1 MTKTKRIWAA
11 VIAFCMLFTL
21 IPMAA
26 FAEDGEGA
34 TYETENGTNATSG
47 TCGENLTWSYDETTK
62 ILTISGTGEMY
73 SYYETAVTFRKI
85 SPWRENEEIKNNLE
99 KVVITGGVT
108 AIGSYAFYECPTLK
122 EVVLSE
128 SVTEIRSNA
137 FYGCTALKTISIDKV
152 TKLWSNVFTGCN
164 SLESVTLAEGLTYV
178 SGGTFSDCEG
188 LKSVYIPSSV
198 TSFEEGFYGCTSL
211 ESITVADGN
220 TVYSSQDEVL
230 YNKDKTTLIKFPL
243 NKSVIGFTIPDTV
256 TEVEGNAFYGHQ
268 KEDEYDENGLL
279 IVGKWIVG
287 TKDIVGETYEIVVN
301 DSVTHIADG
310 IFVIENLKS
319 ISVPKSI
326 TSIGIGAFSGES
338 LTRIS
343 VSEENTAYSSENG
356 ILYNKDKTELIQ
368 YPIGKTDEEITLA
381 DTVKKIGSLAFSY
394 NKHLKKAEL
403 PGVEEIGDFALA
415 YTDVEDVTL
424 SPSLKKIGS
433 WSFAWCEKL
442 EKADLPEGVEYIGSQ
457 SFNQCKALKSIHIPE
472 SVTFVGEYAFNNTYI
487 CDTTGSGKVYYHDN
501 WLLYVGGYHDLSGS
515 FEVQDGTV
523 GICERALYYQ
533 PDITSVSIPISVKY
547 INESAFD
554 GDGSLSEIN
563 YGGNKISW
571 DKIIKYEDMPTT
583 IKINY
588 TKEKPTG
595 KPNVRMIT
603 ESGKTLADA
612 NLITEASSLSVEGTA
627 KWVADDGVTPLD
639 PSTVVEANKYYKWLF
654 TPTDTD
660 NYETLTGTIKL
671 YSKSSGGGG
680 GGGTTRYTV
689 SFETNGGNKISSERV
704 KRNNTLT
711 EPTAPTKE
719 GFDFAGWYTDKE
731 LKEKYDFSSKV
742 TKSLT
747 LYAAW
752 TEKDNSENQLILTIG
767 EKSAKVFGK
776 TKTNDVAPKI
786 VSERTMLPARFVAEN
801 LGAKV
806 EWDGEKE
813 LVTITGKNLKTGE
826 DVTILITIGAINA
839 VVNGKDIKLD
849 SPAFVEND
857 RTYTPIR
864 FISEHLGASVEWVEK
879 EQKVVITKVQAEE
892 K

>member
-1 MTKTKRIWAA
+1 MIKMKRIWAA
-11 VIAFCMLFTL
+11 LIALCMLLTL
-21 IPMAA
+21 MPAAA
-26 FAEDGEGA
+26 FAEGE
-34 TYETENGTNATSG
+34 TSG
-47 TCGENLTWSYDETTK
+47 KCGENLTWQYDEITK
-62 ILTISGTGEMY
+62 TLTISGTGDMY
-73 SYYETAVTFRKI
+73 SYTMTAGTGVTARMLA
-85 SPWRENEEIKNNLE
+85 PWRADESIKNNLE
-99 KVVITGGVT
+99 KVVIEDGIT
-108 AIGSYAFYECPTLK
+108 AIGSYAFYGCPNLK
-122 EVVLSE
+122 EVVLPE

-137 FYGCTALKTISIDKV
+137 FYDCTMLKTINIDKI
-152 TKLWSNVFTGCN
+152 TKLWSNVFTGCD
-164 SLESVTLAEGLTYV
+164 SLESVTLAEGLAYV
-178 SGGTFSDCEG
+178 SSGTFSDCKG
-188 LKSVYIPSSV
+188 LKSLTISSSV

-211 ESITVADGN
+211 ESIVAADGN
-220 TVYSSQDEVL
+220 TVYSSQDGVL
-230 YNKDKTTLIKFPL
+230 YNKDITTLIKFPL

-268 KEDEYDENGLL
+268 KEGEYDKNGLL
-279 IVGKWIVG
+279 IVGEWIVG
-287 TKDIVGETYEIVVN
+287 TKDIVCENYEIKVD

-310 IFVIENLKS
+310 IFAIENLKS

-326 TSIGIGAFSGES
+326 TSIGIGAFSGDN
-338 LTRIS
+338 LTSIS
-343 VSEENTAYSSENG
+343 VNEENTAYSSEKG

-368 YPIGKTDEEITLA
+368 YPIGKTDEEIILA
-381 DTVKKIGSLAFSY
+381 DTVKKIGSRAFSY

-403 PGVEEIGDFALA
+403 PGVEELGDFALA
-415 YTDVEDVTL
+415 YTDVENVTL

-433 WSFAWCEKL
+433 WAFAWCEKL

-457 SFNQCKALKSIHIPE
+457 SFNQCKALKSIHIPK
-472 SVTFVGEYAFNNTYI
+472 SVTFVGEYAFNNTNI
-487 CDTTGSGKVYYHDN
+487 CDSTGSGKVYYHDN

-515 FEVQDGTV
+515 FEIKDGTV

-533 PDITSVSIPISVKY
+533 PDITSVSIPLSVKY

-603 ESGKTLADA
+603 EPGKTLADA

-627 KWVADDGVTPLD
+627 KWVDDNDNELPLT
-639 PSTVVEANKYYKWLF
+639 TVVEANKYYKWLF

-660 NYETLTGTIKL
+660 NYETLTGTL
-671 YSKSSGGGG
+671 CPYTVYANRRRSSGSGIKAQE
-680 GGGTTRYTV
+680 YTV
-689 SFETNGGNKISSERV
+689 LFNTNGGSKVTSQTVAENSALK
-704 KRNNTLT
+704 

-719 GFDFAGWYTDKE
+719 GFIFGGWYTDKE
-731 LKEKYDFSSKV
+731 LKNKYDFSAKV
-742 TKSLT
+742 TGGFT

-752 TEKDNSENQLILTIG
+752 TEDNPANQIILTIG
-767 EKSAKVFGK
+767 ENNAQVFGE

-786 VSERTMLPARFVAEN
+786 VNDRTMLPARFVAEN
-801 LGAKV
+801 LGAAV
-806 EWDGEKE
+806 EWNKKDE

-826 DVTILITIGAINA
+826 DVTILIKINSDIA
-839 VVNGKDIKLD
+839 YVNEKEVKLD
-849 SPAFVEND
+849 SAAFIEND

-864 FISEHLGASVEWVEK
+864 FISEELGADVTWVEG
-879 EQKVVITKVQAEE
+879 EQKVIITK
-892 K
+892 

>member
-1 MTKTKRIWAA
+1 MTKTKQIWAA
-11 VIAFCMLFTL
+11 LIALCMLLTL
-21 IPMAA
+21 IPAAA
-26 FAEDGEGA
+26 FAEGE
-34 TYETENGTNATSG
+34 TSG
-47 TCGENLTWSYDETTK
+47 KCGENLTWQYDEITK
-62 ILTISGTGEMY
+62 TLTISGTGDMY
-73 SYYETAVTFRKI
+73 SYNMTAGTGVTSLMI
-85 SPWRENEEIKNNLE
+85 APWRADESIKNNLE
-99 KVVITGGVT
+99 KVVVENGVT
-108 AIGSYAFYECPTLK
+108 SIGSYAFYGCSSLK
-122 EVVLSE
+122 EVVLPE

-137 FYGCTALKTISIDKV
+137 FYDCTMLKTINIDKI
-152 TKLWSNVFTGCN
+152 TKLWSNVFTGCD
-164 SLESVTLAEGLTYV
+164 SLESVILAEGLAYV
-178 SGGTFSDCEG
+178 SSGTFSDCKG
-188 LKSVYIPSSV
+188 LKSLTISSSV

-211 ESITVADGN
+211 ESIVVADGN
-220 TVYSSQDEVL
+220 TVYSSQDGVL
-230 YNKDKTTLIKFPL
+230 YNKDITTLIKFPL

-268 KEDEYDENGLL
+268 KEGEYDKNGLL
-279 IVGKWIVG
+279 IVGEWIVG
-287 TKDIVGETYEIVVN
+287 TKDIVCENYEIKVD

-310 IFVIENLKS
+310 IFAIENLKS

-326 TSIGIGAFSGES
+326 TSIGIGAFSGDN
-338 LTRIS
+338 LTSIS
-343 VSEENTAYSSENG
+343 VNEENTAYSSEKG

-368 YPIGKTDEEITLA
+368 YPIGKTDEEIILA
-381 DTVKKIGSLAFSY
+381 DTVKKIGSRAFSY

-403 PGVEEIGDFALA
+403 PGVEELGDFALA

-433 WSFAWCEKL
+433 WAFAWCEKL

-457 SFNQCKALKSIHIPE
+457 SFNQCKALKSIHIPK
-472 SVTFVGEYAFNNTYI
+472 SVTFVGEYAFNNTNI
-487 CDTTGSGKVYYHDN
+487 CDSTGSGKVYYHDN

-515 FEVQDGTV
+515 FEIKDGTV

-533 PDITSVSIPISVKY
+533 PDITSVSIPLSVKY

-603 ESGKTLADA
+603 EPGKTLADA

-627 KWVADDGVTPLD
+627 KWVDDNDNELPLT
-639 PSTVVEANKYYKWLF
+639 TVVEANKYYKWLF

-660 NYETLTGTIKL
+660 NYETLTGTL
-671 YSKSSGGGG
+671 CPYTVYANRRRSSGSCIKAQE
-680 GGGTTRYTV
+680 YTV
-689 SFETNGGNKISSERV
+689 LFNTNGGSKVTSQTVAENSALK
-704 KRNNTLT
+704 

-719 GFDFAGWYTDKE
+719 GFIFGGWYTDKE
-731 LKEKYDFSSKV
+731 LKNKYDFSAKV
-742 TKSLT
+742 TGGFT

-752 TEKDNSENQLILTIG
+752 TEDNPVNQIILTIG
-767 EKSAKVFGK
+767 ENNAQVFGE

-786 VSERTMLPARFVAEN
+786 VNDRTMLPARFVAEN
-801 LGAKV
+801 LGAAV
-806 EWDGEKE
+806 EWNEKDE

-826 DVTILITIGAINA
+826 DVTILIKINSDIA
-839 VVNGKDIKLD
+839 YVNEKEVKLD
-849 SPAFVEND
+849 SAAFIEND

-864 FISEHLGASVEWVEK
+864 FISEELGADVTWVES
-879 EQKVVITKVQAEE
+879 EQKVIITK
-892 K
+892 

>member
-1 MTKTKRIWAA
+1 MIKMKRIWAA
-11 VIAFCMLFTL
+11 LIALCMLLTL
-21 IPMAA
+21 IPAAA
-26 FAEDGEGA
+26 FAEGE
-34 TYETENGTNATSG
+34 TSG
-47 TCGENLTWSYDETTK
+47 KCGENLTWQYDEITK
-62 ILTISGTGEMY
+62 TLTISGTGDMY
-73 SYYETAVTFRKI
+73 SYTMTAGTGVTARMLA
-85 SPWRENEEIKNNLE
+85 PWRADESIKNNLK
-99 KVVITGGVT
+99 KVVIQDGVT
-108 AIGSYAFYECPTLK
+108 AIGSYAFYGCTNLIS
-122 EVVLSE
+122 VVLPE

-137 FYGCTALKTISIDKV
+137 FYDCTMLKTINIDKI
-152 TKLWSNVFTGCN
+152 TKLWSNVFTGCD
-164 SLESVTLAEGLTYV
+164 SLESVILAEGLAYV
-178 SGGTFSDCEG
+178 SSGTFSDCKG
-188 LKSVYIPSSV
+188 LKSLTISSSV

-211 ESITVADGN
+211 ESIVVADGN
-220 TVYSSQDEVL
+220 TVYSSQDGVL
-230 YNKDKTTLIKFPL
+230 YNKDITTLIKFPL

-268 KEDEYDENGLL
+268 KEGEYDKNGLL
-279 IVGKWIVG
+279 IVGEWIVG
-287 TKDIVGETYEIVVN
+287 TKDIVCENYEIKVD

-310 IFVIENLKS
+310 IFAIENLKS

-326 TSIGIGAFSGES
+326 TSIGIGAFSGDN
-338 LTRIS
+338 LTSIS
-343 VSEENTAYSSENG
+343 VNEENTAYSSEKG

-368 YPIGKTDEEITLA
+368 YPIGKTDEEIILA
-381 DTVKKIGSLAFSY
+381 DTVKKIGSRAFSY

-403 PGVEEIGDFALA
+403 PGVEELGDFALA

-433 WSFAWCEKL
+433 WAFAWCEKL

-457 SFNQCKALKSIHIPE
+457 SFNQCKALKSIHIPK
-472 SVTFVGEYAFNNTYI
+472 SVTFVGEYAFNNTNI
-487 CDTTGSGKVYYHDN
+487 CDSTGSGKVYYHDN

-515 FEVQDGTV
+515 FEIKDGTV

-533 PDITSVSIPISVKY
+533 PDITSVSIPLSVKY

-603 ESGKTLADA
+603 EPGKTLADA

-627 KWVADDGVTPLD
+627 KWVDDNDNELPLT
-639 PSTVVEANKYYKWLF
+639 TVVEANKYYKWLF

-660 NYETLTGTIKL
+660 NYETLTGTL
-671 YSKSSGGGG
+671 CPYTVYANRRRSSGSCIKAQE
-680 GGGTTRYTV
+680 YTV
-689 SFETNGGNKISSERV
+689 LFNTNGGSKVTSQTVAENSALK
-704 KRNNTLT
+704 

-719 GFDFAGWYTDKE
+719 GFIFGGWYTDKE
-731 LKEKYDFSSKV
+731 LKNKYDFSAKV
-742 TKSLT
+742 TGGFT

-752 TEKDNSENQLILTIG
+752 TEDNPVNQIILTIG
-767 EKSAKVFGK
+767 ENNAQVFGE

-786 VSERTMLPARFVAEN
+786 VNDRTMLPARFVAEN
-801 LGAKV
+801 LGAAV
-806 EWDGEKE
+806 EWNEKDE

-826 DVTILITIGAINA
+826 DVTILIKINSDIA
-839 VVNGKDIKLD
+839 YVNEKEVKLD
-849 SPAFVEND
+849 SAAFIEND

-864 FISEHLGASVEWVEK
+864 FISEELGADVTWVES
-879 EQKVVITKVQAEE
+879 EQKVIITK
-892 K
+892 

>member
-1 MTKTKRIWAA
+1 MIKTKRIWAA
-11 VIAFCMLFTL
+11 LIALCMLLTL
-21 IPMAA
+21 IPSMA
-26 FAEDGEGA
+26 FAEGE
-34 TYETENGTNATSG
+34 TSG
-47 TCGENLTWSYDETTK
+47 KCGENLTWQYDETTK
-62 ILTISGTGEMY
+62 TLTISGTGEMY

-85 SPWRENEEIKNNLE
+85 APWRENEEIKNYLE
-99 KVVITGGVT
+99 KVIIEDGVT
-108 AIGSYAFYECPTLK
+108 TIGSYAFYGCPNLE

-128 SVTEIRSNA
+128 SVTEIRSDA

-178 SGGTFSDCEG
+178 SGGIFSNCKS
-188 LKSVYIPSSV
+188 LKSVHIPSSV
-198 TSFEEGFYGCTSL
+198 TFFEEGFYGCTSL
-211 ESITVADGN
+211 ESITVAEGN
-220 TVYSSQDEVL
+220 TVYSSEGGVL

-243 NKSVIGFTIPDTV
+243 NKSITGFTIPNTV
-256 TEVEGNAFYGHQ
+256 TEVEGNAFYGYQ

-279 IVGKWIVG
+279 IVGKWIVDA
-287 TKDIVGETYEIVVN
+287 KDNIMENYEIKVD
-301 DSVTHIADG
+301 DSVTHIANG
-310 IFVIENLKS
+310 IFSIENLKS
-319 ISVPKSI
+319 ISVPKNI
-326 TSIGIGAFSGES
+326 TSIGRGAFSGES
-338 LTRIS
+338 LTSIS

-381 DTVKKIGSLAFSY
+381 DTVKKIDSRAFSY
-394 NKHLKKAEL
+394 NKHLKKAAL

-433 WSFAWCEKL
+433 WAFAWCEKL

-457 SFNQCKALKSIHIPE
+457 SFNQCKALKSIHIPK
-472 SVTFVGEYAFNNTYI
+472 SVTFVGEYAFNNTNI
-487 CDTTGSGKVYYHDN
+487 CDSTGSGKVYYHDN
-501 WLLYVGGYHDLSGS
+501 WLLYVGGYHDLSGN
-515 FEVQDGTV
+515 FEIKDGTV

-533 PDITSVSIPISVKY
+533 PDITSVSIPLSVKY

-571 DKIIKYEDMPTT
+571 DKIIKYEDIPTT

-603 ESGKTLADA
+603 EPGKTLADA

-627 KWVADDGVTPLD
+627 KWVDDNDNELPLT
-639 PSTVVEANKYYKWLF
+639 TVVEANKYYKWLF

-660 NYETLTGTIKL
+660 NYETLTGTL
-671 YSKSSGGGG
+671 CPYTVYANRRRSSGSGIKAQE
-680 GGGTTRYTV
+680 YKV
-689 SFETNGGNKISSERV
+689 LFNTNGGSKVTSQTVAENSALK
-704 KRNNTLT
+704 

-719 GFDFAGWYTDKE
+719 GFIFGGWYTDKE
-731 LKEKYDFSSKV
+731 LKNKYDFSAKV
-742 TKSLT
+742 TGGFT

-752 TEKDNSENQLILTIG
+752 TEDNTTNQIILTIG
-767 EKSAKVFGK
+767 ENDAQVFGE
-776 TKTNDVAPKI
+776 TKTNDVVPKI
-786 VSERTMLPARFVAEN
+786 VNDRTMLPARFVAEN
-801 LGAKV
+801 LGATV
-806 EWDGEKE
+806 EWNEKDE

-826 DVTILITIGAINA
+826 DVTILIKINSDIA
-839 VVNGKDIKLD
+839 YVNEKEVKLD
-849 SPAFVEND
+849 SAAFIEND

-864 FISEHLGASVEWVEK
+864 FISEELGADVTWVES
-879 EQKVVITKVQAEE
+879 EQKVIITK
-892 K
+892 

>member
-1 MTKTKRIWAA
+1 MIKMKRIWAA
-11 VIAFCMLFTL
+11 LIALCMLLTL
-21 IPMAA
+21 IPAAA
-26 FAEDGEGA
+26 FAEGE
-34 TYETENGTNATSG
+34 TSG
-47 TCGENLTWSYDETTK
+47 KCGENLTWQYDEITK
-62 ILTISGTGEMY
+62 TLTISGTGDMY
-73 SYYETAVTFRKI
+73 SYTMTAGTGVTARMLA
-85 SPWRENEEIKNNLE
+85 PWRADESIKNNLE
-99 KVVITGGVT
+99 KVVIEDGVT
-108 AIGSYAFYECPTLK
+108 AIGSYAFYGCPNLK
-122 EVVLSE
+122 EVVLPE

-137 FYGCTALKTISIDKV
+137 FYDCTMLKTINIDKI
-152 TKLWSNVFTGCN
+152 TKLWSNVFTGCD
-164 SLESVTLAEGLTYV
+164 SLESVTLAEGLAYV
-178 SGGTFSDCEG
+178 SSGTFSDCKG
-188 LKSVYIPSSV
+188 LKSLTISSSV

-211 ESITVADGN
+211 ESIVVADGN

-230 YNKDKTTLIKFPL
+230 YNKDITTLIKFPL

-268 KEDEYDENGLL
+268 KEGEYDKNGLL
-279 IVGKWIVG
+279 IVGEWIVG
-287 TKDIVGETYEIVVN
+287 TKDIVGENYEIKVD
-301 DSVTHIADG
+301 DSVTHIANG
-310 IFVIENLKS
+310 IFAIENLKS

-326 TSIGIGAFSGES
+326 TSIGIGAFSGDN
-338 LTRIS
+338 LTSIS
-343 VSEENTAYSSENG
+343 VNEENTAYSSENG

-381 DTVKKIGSLAFSY
+381 DTVKKIGSRAFSY

-403 PGVEEIGDFALA
+403 PGVEELGDFALA
-415 YTDVEDVTL
+415 YTDVENVTL

-433 WSFAWCEKL
+433 WAFAWCEKL

-457 SFNQCKALKSIHIPE
+457 SFNQCKALKSIHIPK
-472 SVTFVGEYAFNNTYI
+472 SVTFVGEYAFNNTNI
-487 CDTTGSGKVYYHDN
+487 CDSTGSGKVYYHDN

-515 FEVQDGTV
+515 FEIKDGTV

-533 PDITSVSIPISVKY
+533 PDITSVSIPLSVKY

-603 ESGKTLADA
+603 EPGKTLADA

-627 KWVADDGVTPLD
+627 KWVDDNDNELPLT
-639 PSTVVEANKYYKWLF
+639 TVVEANKYYKWLF

-660 NYETLTGTIKL
+660 NYETLTGTL
-671 YSKSSGGGG
+671 CPYTVYANRRRSSGSGIKAQE
-680 GGGTTRYTV
+680 YTV
-689 SFETNGGNKISSERV
+689 LFNTNGGSKVTSQTVAENSALK
-704 KRNNTLT
+704 

-719 GFDFAGWYTDKE
+719 GFIFGGWYTDKE
-731 LKEKYDFSSKV
+731 LKNKYDFSAKV
-742 TKSLT
+742 TGGFT

-752 TEKDNSENQLILTIG
+752 TEDNPANQIILTIG
-767 EKSAKVFGK
+767 ENNAQVFGE

-786 VSERTMLPARFVAEN
+786 VNDRTMLPARFVAEN
-801 LGAKV
+801 LGAAV
-806 EWDGEKE
+806 EWNKKDE

-826 DVTILITIGAINA
+826 DVTILIKINSDIA
-839 VVNGKDIKLD
+839 YVNEKEVKLD
-849 SPAFVEND
+849 SAAFIEND

-864 FISEHLGASVEWVEK
+864 FISEELGADVTWVEG
-879 EQKVVITKVQAEE
+879 EQKVIITK
-892 K
+892 